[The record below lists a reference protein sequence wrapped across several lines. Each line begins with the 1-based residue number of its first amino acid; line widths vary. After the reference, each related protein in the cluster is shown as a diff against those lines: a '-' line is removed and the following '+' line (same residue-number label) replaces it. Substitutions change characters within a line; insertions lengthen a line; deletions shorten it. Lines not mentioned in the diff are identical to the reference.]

1 MSLPTIQQEQFEAL
15 IGFLKQKGACKPDVA
30 VSDLMDLSDVMN
42 LAEVMASSLSG
53 VVQTIDH
60 KAFDSLEEIGR
71 AITDMKDEVRNL
83 RVGEMTNDHI
93 PTAGQELSAI
103 VEATETATNTIM
115 EAAESIMA
123 SDVSDPAAYHSFV
136 NDKMLEIFE
145 ACAFQ
150 DITGQRVSKVVRTL
164 NFIDER
170 VSALASRLP
179 DDYKTIATPLGETAE
194 ERRRRELILHGPQ
207 MAGEGVDQNA
217 VDGFFD

>member
-1 MSLPTIQQEQFEAL
+1 MSTQDIPKEQFEAL
-15 IGFLKQKGACKPDVA
+15 IGFLKQKGACNPDMSVNQ
-30 VSDLMDLSDVMN
+30 LMDLSDVMN

-60 KAFDSLEEIGR
+60 LAFDSLEEIGR

-115 EAAESIMA
+115 EAAEATMA
-123 SDVSDPAAYHSFV
+123 ADMSNPADYQSFV
-136 NDKMLEIFE
+136 NEKMLEIFE

-170 VSALASRLP
+170 VSALANRLP
-179 DDYKTIATPLGETAE
+179 DDYKTVDTQLEETAE

-207 MAGEGVDQNA
+207 MDGEGVDQNS
-217 VDGFFD
+217 VDRFFD